1 VKYFIRVRLYGK
13 TVQAEIGADRI
24 DVFDVIDAVH
34 SYLCKIERYKRM
46 TPAQQAEERRR
57 NNGK

>member
-1 VKYFIRVRLYGK
+1 VKYYMRVRLYGK
-13 TVQAEIGADRI
+13 TVQAEIGD

-34 SYLCKIERYKRM
+34 SYLCKMERYKRM

-57 NNGK
+57 VNGK